1 MTKKGTVVVIAVL
14 ALLTAALISRE
25 RVFGLLAIP
34 FLVYLLVGA
43 YFMPGEVEISASIQL
58 DQRRGR
64 ENHPVRMTVHLAHHG
79 SKWINFHLVD
89 LFQPGMKAVNG
100 TEWLSSNLALPA
112 GETLEFALNFTA
124 ARGVYRWN
132 NLNLVATDPFTLFEN
147 KKQIAVSA
155 ELVMLPDWV
164 KLRGVKF
171 HPQKTLSIPGINPS
185 HQPGVGTDFWG
196 VREFHSGDSIRW
208 IDWRHTATQR
218 RTIIT
223 KEFERED
230 AADFGIILD
239 ARASINR
246 IDGNQS
252 LFEHSVE
259 AALALSEMFVN
270 AGNRDTLLVLGKKLI
285 RVFPGSGREHLTLIK
300 DKLAAC
306 ELSDLPALADLRY
319 LPLRLF
325 PGRAMV
331 ILISPLG
338 RSDAD
343 TIARLCRHGY
353 QLLILSPCPTAM
365 DPSAAQEEAHGLAG
379 RAVALERAVLHWKL
393 RSMGA
398 VVIDWPVDQSLH
410 SVLCKCQL
418 LRVRQRRRV

>member
-1 MTKKGTVVVIAVL
+1 MTKKGTVVVIAVI
-14 ALLTAALISRE
+14 ALFTAALISRE

-34 FLVYLLVGA
+34 LLAYLLAGV
-43 YFMPGEVEISASIQL
+43 YFMPGGVDISASIQL

-64 ENHPVRMTVHLAHHG
+64 ENHPVQMMVHLANHE
-79 SKWINFHLVD
+79 SKWINFHLEG
-89 LFQPGMKAVNG
+89 LIQPGMKAVNCA
-100 TEWLSSNLALPA
+100 EWASSNLALSA
-112 GETLEFALNFTA
+112 GETLEFGLTFTA
-124 ARGVYRWN
+124 VRGVYRWN
-132 NLNLVATDPFTLFEN
+132 NFRLVATDPFTLFEN
-147 KKQIAVSA
+147 KKEIVVSA

-196 VREFHSGDSIRW
+196 VREYHSGDSIRW
-208 IDWRHTATQR
+208 IDWRHTAKQR

-252 LFEHSVE
+252 LFEHSIE

-270 AGNRDTLLVLGKKLI
+270 AGNRVSLLVLGKKLI
-285 RVFPGSGREHLTLIK
+285 RVFPGSGREHLTRIK

-306 ELSDLPALADLRY
+306 ELSDLPALADLRH

-338 RSDAD
+338 RRDAD

-353 QLLILSPCPTAM
+353 QLLILSPRLATIDHAT
-365 DPSAAQEEAHGLAG
+365 AQEDIRGLAA
-379 RAVALERAVLHWKL
+379 RAVALERTALHWKM

-410 SVLCKCQL
+410 SVLCNCQL

>member
-1 MTKKGTVVVIAVL
+1 MTKKGTVVIIAVF
-14 ALLTAALISRE
+14 ALFAAALISRE

-34 FLVYLLVGA
+34 LLVYLLAGV
-43 YFMPGEVEISASIQL
+43 YFMPGRVDISASIQL

-64 ENHPVRMTVHLAHHG
+64 ENHPVQMTVHIVSHET
-79 SKWINFHLVD
+79 KWINLHLED

-100 TEWLSSNLALPA
+100 AEGVSSNLALPA
-112 GETLEFALNFTA
+112 GETLEFDLTFTA
-124 ARGVYRWN
+124 IRGVYRWN
-132 NLNLVATDPFTLFEN
+132 NLHLVAIDPFHLFEW
-147 KKQIAVSA
+147 KKEIAVSA

-196 VREFHSGDSIRW
+196 VREYHSGDSIRW
-208 IDWRHTATQR
+208 IDWRHTARQR

-223 KEFERED
+223 KEFERKD

-252 LFEHSVE
+252 LFEHSIE

-270 AGNRDTLLVLGKKLI
+270 AGNRVSLLVLGKKLI
-285 RVFPGSGREHLTLIK
+285 RVFPGSGRKHLSLIK

-325 PGRAMV
+325 PGRALV

-338 RSDAD
+338 RRDAD

-353 QLLILSPCPTAM
+353 QLLILSPRPSSI
-365 DPSAAQEEAHGLAG
+365 DPSADAEDVRGLAA
-379 RAVALERAVLHWKL
+379 RAVALERAVLHWKM

-410 SVLCKCQL
+410 SVLCNCQL